1 MNAMYKN
8 IRYDSHFAGGASLRP
23 VDKPFYLHVRFTLR
37 PWDARMES
45 LARSRPTADHGNGF
59 VGVIYGDIGPTT
71 FRCSVVEPVERY
83 EFVQVRH
90 ETCGTVL
97 GRVDEIERKTDLS
110 LERAHQMGDGEPV
123 DIEDRV
129 SVQVTVIGYRDDR
142 GLLQVPRTPFRAGE
156 AVHRA
161 EKDVIKEVIGLA
173 EDKKHGAY
181 VGLLSGHDV
190 PVYLDINAMVQKH
203 VSIIAKTGGGKS
215 YVAGDIIEELMK
227 HHVTTVILDPHGEYV
242 SLAEKGKVPPGAER
256 FHIEPR
262 SYPEVLQVFSPD
274 TKVNHGARPL
284 KFTLSNLDA
293 RDILSLT
300 GSGKVRTHLTALRKA
315 LDLLRQ
321 ASKNYTIRDIIRVL
335 ERDEDPANASLMD
348 ELEYLSEVEI
358 FAQEGTRIDE
368 LVVKGKTTIVN
379 LKGVAPDIQELVVNR
394 LATAMFELR
403 KVGRI
408 PPMMLVVEEAHNFC
422 PQVGQVASSKVFRT
436 LASEGRKFGLG
447 LIIITQRAAKVDK
460 NVLSQCN
467 TQIILK
473 VTNPNDLKAIVQSV
487 EGLTT
492 AMAEEISR
500 LPIGVA
506 IMTGGGLQ
514 MPLMVEVRP
523 RETKHGGESVKIIE
537 D

>member
-1 MNAMYKN
+1 
-8 IRYDSHFAGGASLRP
+8 
-23 VDKPFYLHVRFTLR
+23 
-37 PWDARMES
+37 MES
-45 LARSRPTADHGNGF
+45 LAHSKPSFHHGNGF
-59 VGVIYGDIGPTT
+59 IGVIYGDVGSTS
-71 FRCSVVEPVERY
+71 FRCSVVETVDRY
-83 EFVQVRH
+83 DFVQVKH
-90 ETCGTVL
+90 ETCGIVL

-110 LERAHQMGDGEPV
+110 LDKAQQMGDGEAV
-123 DIEDRV
+123 DIEERV
-129 SVQVTVIGYRDDR
+129 SAQVSVIGFRDDR
-142 GLLQVPRTPFRAGE
+142 GLLLVPRTPFRAGE
-156 AVHRA
+156 PVYKA
-161 EKDVIKEVIGLA
+161 EKETIQEVIGLT

-181 VGLLSGHDV
+181 VGLLAGHAV

-203 VSIIAKTGGGKS
+203 VSILAKTGGGKS
-215 YVAGDIIEELMK
+215 YIAGVIIEELMK
-227 HHVTTVILDPHGEYV
+227 HHVTTVIIDPHGEYET
-242 SLAEKGKVPPGAER
+242 LREKGKVAGGANR
-256 FHIEPR
+256 FHVEPR
-262 SYPEVLQVFSPD
+262 GYGDLLQIFSPD
-274 TKVNHGARPL
+274 TKVNGGSRPL

-315 LDLLRQ
+315 LDALKA
-321 ASKNYTIRDIIRVL
+321 ASKSYTIRDIIRVL
-335 ERDEDPANASLMD
+335 EREDDPQNASLID

-368 LVVKGKTTIVN
+368 LVVKGKTTIIN

-408 PPMMLVVEEAHNFC
+408 PPMMLVVEESHNFC

-447 LIIITQRAAKVDK
+447 LLVITQRAAKIDK

-473 VTNPNDLKAIVQSV
+473 VTNPNDLKAIVSSV
-487 EGLTT
+487 EGLTS

-523 RETKHGGESVKIIE
+523 RETKHGGESVKVIE

>member
-1 MNAMYKN
+1 
-8 IRYDSHFAGGASLRP
+8 
-23 VDKPFYLHVRFTLR
+23 
-37 PWDARMES
+37 MES
-45 LARSRPTADHGNGF
+45 AVHSKVSSHHGEEGF
-59 VGVIYGDIGPTT
+59 IGVIYGDVGSTS
-71 FRCSVVEPVERY
+71 FRCSVMYPVDRY
-83 EFVQVRH
+83 DFVQVQH

-110 LERAHQMGDGEPV
+110 LDRAMTEEPEAA
-123 DIEDRV
+123 DIQERV
-129 SVQVTVIGYRDDR
+129 SAQVSVIGYRDDR

-156 AVHRA
+156 AVRKA
-161 EKDVIKEVIGLA
+161 EKATIEEVIGLT

-181 VGLLSGHDV
+181 VGLLAGHDV

-203 VSIIAKTGGGKS
+203 VSVLAKTGGGKS
-215 YVAGDIIEELMK
+215 YIAGVIIEELMK
-227 HHVTTVILDPHGEYV
+227 HHVTTVIIDPHGEYDT
-242 SLAEKGKVPPGAER
+242 LRERGKVSDRSGR
-256 FHIEPR
+256 FHVEPR
-262 SYPEVLQVFSPD
+262 GYADMLQIFSPD
-274 TKVNHGARPL
+274 TKVNNGARPL

-300 GSGKVRTHLTALRKA
+300 GSGKVRTHLTNLRKA
-315 LDLLRQ
+315 LDTLR
-321 ASKNYTIRDIIRVL
+321 AATKNYTIRDIIRIL
-335 ERDEDPANASLMD
+335 ERDDDPTNASLID

-368 LVVKGKTTIVN
+368 LVIKGKTTIIN

-408 PPMMLVVEEAHNFC
+408 PPMMLVVEESHNFC
-422 PQVGQVASSKVFRT
+422 PQVGQVASSKIFRT

-447 LIIITQRAAKVDK
+447 LLVITQRAAKIDK

-473 VTNPNDLKAIVQSV
+473 VTNPNDLKAIIASV

-500 LPIGVA
+500 LPIGVS

-523 RETKHGGESVKIIE
+523 RETKHGGESVKVIE

>member
-1 MNAMYKN
+1 MCATLT
-8 IRYDSHFAGGASLRP
+8 H
-23 VDKPFYLHVRFTLR
+23 VDKAIYAVARLSRR
-37 PWDARMES
+37 AWDARMES
-45 LARSRPTADHGNGF
+45 AAHHRPSAHHGDGF
-59 VGVIYGDIGPTT
+59 VGVIYGDIGTT
-71 FRCSVVEPVERY
+71 AFRCSVAEAVERN
-83 EFVQVRH
+83 EFVQVQH
-90 ETCGTVL
+90 ETCGIVL

-110 LERAHQMGDGEPV
+110 LDRAQLLGDGDPIDVE
-123 DIEDRV
+123 ERV
-129 SVQVTVIGYRDDR
+129 SAQISVIGYRDDR

-156 AVHRA
+156 PVHRA
-161 EKDVIKEVIGLA
+161 ETGTIEEVIGLT

-181 VGLLSGHDV
+181 VGLLAGHEV

-203 VSIIAKTGGGKS
+203 VSILAKTGGGKS
-215 YVAGDIIEELMK
+215 YIAGVLIEELMK
-227 HHVTTVILDPHGEYV
+227 HHVTCVILDPHGEYA
-242 SLAEKGKVPPGAER
+242 SLREKGKSPHGAAR
-256 FHIEPR
+256 FHVDPR
-262 SYPEVLQVFSPD
+262 AYAEVIQVFSPD
-274 TKVNHGARPL
+274 TKVNPGSRPL

-300 GSGKVRTHLTALRKA
+300 GSARVRTHLTALRKA

-321 ASKNYTIRDIIRVL
+321 ATKDYTIRDIVRVL
-335 ERDEDPANASLMD
+335 EREEDPQNASLID

-358 FAQEGTRIDE
+358 FAKEGTRIDE
-368 LVVKGKTTIVN
+368 LVIKGKTTIIN
-379 LKGVAPDIQELVVNR
+379 LKGVPPDIQELVVNR

-403 KVGRI
+403 KLGRI

-447 LIIITQRAAKVDK
+447 LVIITQRAAKVDK

-467 TQIILK
+467 TQVILK
-473 VTNPNDLKAIVQSV
+473 VTNPNDLKAIIASV
-487 EGLTT
+487 EGLT
-492 AMAEEISR
+492 ASMAEEISR

-523 RETKHGGESVKIIE
+523 RETRHGGESVKVIE

>member
-1 MNAMYKN
+1 
-8 IRYDSHFAGGASLRP
+8 
-23 VDKPFYLHVRFTLR
+23 
-37 PWDARMES
+37 MES
-45 LARSRPTADHGNGF
+45 TVHSKVSSHHGEEGF
-59 VGVIYGDIGPTT
+59 IGVIYGDVGATS
-71 FRCSVVEPVERY
+71 FRCSVMYPVDRY
-83 EFVQVRH
+83 DFVQVQH
-90 ETCGTVL
+90 QTCGTVL

-110 LERAHQMGDGEPV
+110 LDRAMA
-123 DIEDRV
+123 EDAEAAEIQERV
-129 SVQVTVIGYRDDR
+129 SAQVSVIGYRDDR

-156 AVHRA
+156 AVRKA
-161 EKDVIKEVIGLA
+161 EKDVIEEVIGLT

-181 VGLLSGHDV
+181 VGLLAGHNV

-203 VSIIAKTGGGKS
+203 VSVLAKTGGGKS
-215 YVAGDIIEELMK
+215 YIAGVIIEELMK
-227 HHVTTVILDPHGEYV
+227 HKVTTVIIDPHGEYDT
-242 SLAEKGKVPPGAER
+242 LRERGKVGEGGTR
-256 FHIEPR
+256 FHVEPR
-262 SYPEVLQVFSPD
+262 GYADQLQIFSPD
-274 TKVNHGARPL
+274 TKVNSGARPL

-300 GSGKVRTHLTALRKA
+300 GSGKVRTHLTNLRKA
-315 LDLLRQ
+315 LDTLR
-321 ASKNYTIRDIIRVL
+321 AATKSYTIRDIIRVL
-335 ERDEDPANASLMD
+335 ERDDDPQNASLID

-368 LVVKGKTTIVN
+368 LVVKGKTTIIN

-408 PPMMLVVEEAHNFC
+408 PPMMLVVEESHNFC
-422 PQVGQVASSKVFRT
+422 PQVGQVASSKIFRT

-447 LIIITQRAAKVDK
+447 LLVITQRAAKIDK

-473 VTNPNDLKAIVQSV
+473 VTNPNDLKAIIASV

-500 LPIGVA
+500 LPIGVS

-523 RETKHGGESVKIIE
+523 RETKHGGESVKVIE

>member
-1 MNAMYKN
+1 
-8 IRYDSHFAGGASLRP
+8 
-23 VDKPFYLHVRFTLR
+23 
-37 PWDARMES
+37 MES
-45 LARSRPTADHGNGF
+45 MAHSKVSSRNGEEGF
-59 VGVIYGDIGPTT
+59 IGVIYGDVGSTS
-71 FRCSVVEPVERY
+71 FHCSVMYPVDRY
-83 EFVQVRH
+83 DFVQASH

-97 GRVDEIERKTDLS
+97 GRVDEIERRTDLS
-110 LERAHQMGDGEPV
+110 LDRAMTEVSEGT
-123 DIEDRV
+123 DIQERV
-129 SVQVTVIGYRDDR
+129 SAQVSVIGYRDDR

-156 AVHRA
+156 PVRKA
-161 EKDVIKEVIGLA
+161 EKATIVEVLGLT
-173 EDKKHGAY
+173 EDRKHGAY
-181 VGLLSGHDV
+181 VGLLAGHDV

-203 VSIIAKTGGGKS
+203 VSVLAKTGGGKS
-215 YVAGDIIEELMK
+215 YIAGVIIEEFMK
-227 HHVTTVILDPHGEYV
+227 HHVTTVIIDPHGEYDT
-242 SLAEKGKVPPGAER
+242 LRERGKATDHSGR
-256 FHIEPR
+256 FHVDVRGYADMI
-262 SYPEVLQVFSPD
+262 QVFSPD
-274 TKVNHGARPL
+274 TKVNNGARPL

-315 LDLLRQ
+315 LDTLR
-321 ASKNYTIRDIIRVL
+321 AATKNYTIRDVIRVL
-335 ERDEDPANASLMD
+335 EREDDPTNSSLID

-368 LVVKGKTTIVN
+368 LVVKGKTTIIN

-408 PPMMLVVEEAHNFC
+408 PPMMLVVEESHNFC

-447 LIIITQRAAKVDK
+447 LLVITQRAAKIDK

-473 VTNPNDLKAIVQSV
+473 VTNPNDLKAIIASV

-523 RETKHGGESVKIIE
+523 RETKHGGESVKVIE

>member
-1 MNAMYKN
+1 M
-8 IRYDSHFAGGASLRP
+8 DSAAHS
-23 VDKPFYLHVRFTLR
+23 KSSSH
-37 PWDARMES
+37 
-45 LARSRPTADHGNGF
+45 HGDGF
-59 VGVIYGDIGPTT
+59 VGVIYGDVGTT
-71 FRCSVVEPVERY
+71 SFRCSVVEAVERH
-83 EFVQVRH
+83 EFVQVAH
-90 ETCGTVL
+90 ETCGEVL

-110 LERAHQMGDGEPV
+110 LDRAPLLGDGGPV
-123 DIEDRV
+123 DVEERV
-129 SVQVTVIGYRDDR
+129 SAQGSVIGYRDDR
-142 GLLQVPRTPFRAGE
+142 
-156 AVHRA
+156 
-161 EKDVIKEVIGLA
+161 
-173 EDKKHGAY
+173 
-181 VGLLSGHDV
+181 
-190 PVYLDINAMVQKH
+190 
-203 VSIIAKTGGGKS
+203 
-215 YVAGDIIEELMK
+215 
-227 HHVTTVILDPHGEYV
+227 VILDPHGEYS
-242 SLAEKGKVPPGAER
+242 SLKEKGKHTDGSPR
-256 FHIEPR
+256 FHVEPR
-262 SYPEVLQVFSPD
+262 AYADIIQVFSPD
-274 TKVNHGARPL
+274 TKINPGSRPL

-300 GSGKVRTHLTALRKA
+300 GSAKVRTHLTALRKA

-321 ASKNYTIRDIIRVL
+321 ATKDYTIRDIIRVL
-335 ERDEDPANASLMD
+335 EREEDPQNASLID

-358 FAQEGTRIDE
+358 FAKEGTRIDE
-368 LVVKGKTTIVN
+368 LVIKSKTTIIN
-379 LKGVAPDIQELVVNR
+379 LKGVPPDIQELVVNR

-408 PPMMLVVEEAHNFC
+408 PPMILVVEESHNFC
-422 PQVGQVASSKVFRT
+422 PQVGQAASSKVFRT

-447 LIIITQRAAKVDK
+447 LVVITQRAAKVDK

-473 VTNPNDLKAIVQSV
+473 VTNPNDLKAIIASV

-523 RETKHGGESVKIIE
+523 RETRHGGESVKVIE

>member
-1 MNAMYKN
+1 MELMPANAMMSPGALARTN
-8 IRYDSHFAGGASLRP
+8 LFIRSLT
-23 VDKPFYLHVRFTLR
+23 YSALA
-37 PWDARMES
+37 WDALMEAA
-45 LARSRPTADHGNGF
+45 ARSRSAAHHPDGF
-59 VGVIYGDIGPTT
+59 IGVIYGDVGSTS
-71 FRCSVVEPVERY
+71 FRCSVMSPVERY
-83 EFVQVRH
+83 EFVQVHH

-97 GRVDEIERKTDLS
+97 GRVDELERKTDLS
-110 LERAHQMGDGEPV
+110 LDRAQAFGEGDSV
-123 DIEDRV
+123 DIEERV
-129 SVQVTVIGYRDDR
+129 AATVSIIGYRDDR

-156 AVHRA
+156 QVHRG
-161 EKDVIKEVIGLA
+161 ETKTIREVIGLT
-173 EDKKHGAY
+173 EDRKHGAY
-181 VGLLSGHDV
+181 VGMLAGHDV
-190 PVYLDINAMVQKH
+190 HVYLDINAMVQKH
-203 VSIIAKTGGGKS
+203 VSILAKTGGGKS
-215 YVAGDIIEELMK
+215 YIAGVLIEELMK
-227 HHVTTVILDPHGEYV
+227 HRVTVVIIDPHGEYA
-242 SLAEKGKVPPGAER
+242 SIREKGRVPPGSER
-256 FHIEPR
+256 FGVEPR
-262 SYPEVLQVFSPD
+262 AYADMIQIFSPD
-274 TKVNHGARPL
+274 TKVNAGARPL

-293 RDILSLT
+293 REILSLT
-300 GSGKVRTHLTALRKA
+300 GSGKVRTHLSSLRKA
-315 LDLLRQ
+315 LDTLR
-321 ASKNYTIRDIIRVL
+321 AATKSYTLRDVIRVL
-335 ERDEDPANASLMD
+335 EREDEPANASLID

-368 LVVKGKTTIVN
+368 LVIKGKTTIIN
-379 LKGVAPDIQELVVNR
+379 LKGVAPDVQELVVNR

-447 LIIITQRAAKVDK
+447 LLVITQRAAKVDK

-473 VTNPNDLKAIVQSV
+473 VTNPNDLKAIVSSV
-487 EGLTT
+487 EGLTA

-500 LPIGVA
+500 LSVGVA

-523 RETKHGGESVKIIE
+523 RETKHGGESVKVIE

>member
-1 MNAMYKN
+1 
-8 IRYDSHFAGGASLRP
+8 
-23 VDKPFYLHVRFTLR
+23 
-37 PWDARMES
+37 MES
-45 LARSRPTADHGNGF
+45 AAHHSTSGPHSDGF
-59 VGVIYGDIGPTT
+59 VGVIYGDIGTT
-71 FRCSVVEPVERY
+71 AFRCSVSEPVERN

-90 ETCGTVL
+90 ETCGLVL
-97 GRVDEIERKTDLS
+97 GRVDEIQRKTDLS
-110 LERAHQMGDGEPV
+110 LDRAQLLGDGDPV
-123 DIEDRV
+123 DVEERV
-129 SVQVTVIGYRDDR
+129 SAQISVIGYRDDR

-156 AVHRA
+156 PVHRA
-161 EKDVIKEVIGLA
+161 ETPTIQDVIGLT

-181 VGLLSGHDV
+181 VGLLAGHEV

-203 VSIIAKTGGGKS
+203 VSILAKTGGGKS
-215 YVAGDIIEELMK
+215 YVAGVVIEEMMK
-227 HHVTTVILDPHGEYV
+227 HHVTCVILDPHGEYS
-242 SLAEKGKVPPGAER
+242 SLREKGKIAHGASR
-256 FHIEPR
+256 FHVEPR
-262 SYPEVLQVFSPD
+262 AYSDLIQVFSPD
-274 TKVNHGARPL
+274 TKINPGSRPL

-300 GSGKVRTHLTALRKA
+300 GSARVRTHLTALRKA

-321 ASKNYTIRDIIRVL
+321 ATKDYTIRDIVRVL
-335 ERDEDPANASLMD
+335 EREEDPQNASLID

-358 FAQEGTRIDE
+358 FAKEGTRIDE
-368 LVVKGKTTIVN
+368 LVIKGKTTIIN
-379 LKGVAPDIQELVVNR
+379 LKGVPPDIQELVVNR

-403 KVGRI
+403 KLGRI
-408 PPMMLVVEEAHNFC
+408 PPMLLVVEEAHNFC

-447 LIIITQRAAKVDK
+447 LVVITQRAAKVDK

-467 TQIILK
+467 TQVILK
-473 VTNPNDLKAIVQSV
+473 VTNPNDLKAIVASV

-492 AMAEEISR
+492 SMAEEISR

-523 RETKHGGESVKIIE
+523 RETKHGGESVKVIE

>member
-1 MNAMYKN
+1 
-8 IRYDSHFAGGASLRP
+8 
-23 VDKPFYLHVRFTLR
+23 
-37 PWDARMES
+37 MES
-45 LARSRPTADHGNGF
+45 LAHSKPSTHHGNGF
-59 VGVIYGDIGPTT
+59 IGVIYGDVGSTT
-71 FRCSVVEPVERY
+71 FRCSVVEAVDRY
-83 EFVQVRH
+83 DFVQVKH
-90 ETCGTVL
+90 ETCGIVL

-110 LERAHQMGDGEPV
+110 LDKAQHMGDGEPV
-123 DIEDRV
+123 DIEERV
-129 SVQVTVIGYRDDR
+129 SAQVSVIGYRDDR
-142 GLLQVPRTPFRAGE
+142 GLLLVPRTPFRAGE
-156 AVHRA
+156 AVYKA
-161 EKDVIKEVIGLA
+161 EKETIQEVIGLT

-181 VGLLSGHDV
+181 VGLLAGHDV

-203 VSIIAKTGGGKS
+203 VSILAKTGGGKS
-215 YVAGDIIEELMK
+215 YIAGVIIEELMK
-227 HHVTTVILDPHGEYV
+227 HHVTTVIIDPHGEYET
-242 SLAEKGKVPPGAER
+242 LREKGKVAGGAGR
-256 FHIEPR
+256 FHVDPR
-262 SYPEVLQVFSPD
+262 GYGDLLQIFSPD
-274 TKVNHGARPL
+274 TKVNGGSRPL

-315 LDLLRQ
+315 LDTLR
-321 ASKNYTIRDIIRVL
+321 AATKSYTIRDIIRVL
-335 ERDEDPANASLMD
+335 EREDDPQNASLID

-368 LVVKGKTTIVN
+368 LVIKGKTTIIN

-408 PPMMLVVEEAHNFC
+408 PPMMLVVEESHNFC
-422 PQVGQVASSKVFRT
+422 PQVGQAASSKVFRT

-447 LIIITQRAAKVDK
+447 LLVITQRAAKIDK

-473 VTNPNDLKAIVQSV
+473 VTNPNDLKAIVSSV
-487 EGLTT
+487 EGLTS

-523 RETKHGGESVKIIE
+523 RETKHGGESVKVIE

>member
-1 MNAMYKN
+1 
-8 IRYDSHFAGGASLRP
+8 
-23 VDKPFYLHVRFTLR
+23 
-37 PWDARMES
+37 MES
-45 LARSRPTADHGNGF
+45 LAHSKPSSHHGNGF
-59 VGVIYGDIGPTT
+59 IGVIYGDVGSTT
-71 FRCSVVEPVERY
+71 FRCSVVEPVDRY
-83 EFVQVRH
+83 DFIQVKH
-90 ETCGTVL
+90 ETCGIVL

-110 LERAHQMGDGEPV
+110 LDKAQHMGDGEPV
-123 DIEDRV
+123 DIEERV
-129 SVQVTVIGYRDDR
+129 SAQVSVIGFRDDR
-142 GLLQVPRTPFRAGE
+142 GLLLVPRTPFRAGE
-156 AVHRA
+156 AVYKA
-161 EKDVIKEVIGLA
+161 EKETIQDVIGLT

-181 VGLLSGHDV
+181 VGLLAGHDV
-190 PVYLDINAMVQKH
+190 PVFLDINAMVQKH
-203 VSIIAKTGGGKS
+203 VSILAKTGGGKS
-215 YVAGDIIEELMK
+215 YIAGVIIEELMK
-227 HHVTTVILDPHGEYV
+227 HHVTTVIIDPHGEYET
-242 SLAEKGKVPPGAER
+242 LREKGKVPAGANR
-256 FHIEPR
+256 FRVDPHG
-262 SYPEVLQVFSPD
+262 YGDLLQVFSPD
-274 TKVNHGARPL
+274 TKVNGGSRPL

-315 LDLLRQ
+315 LDALK
-321 ASKNYTIRDIIRVL
+321 AATKAYTIRDVIRVL
-335 ERDEDPANASLMD
+335 EREDDPQNASLID

-368 LVVKGKTTIVN
+368 LVVKGKTTIIN

-408 PPMMLVVEEAHNFC
+408 PPMMLVVEESHNFC

-447 LIIITQRAAKVDK
+447 LLVITQRAAKIDK

-473 VTNPNDLKAIVQSV
+473 VTNPNDLKAIVSSV
-487 EGLTT
+487 EGLTS

-523 RETKHGGESVKIIE
+523 RETKHGGESVKVIE